1 MNKRIKI
8 VLLII
13 AIIIVIAIIG
23 IILLNEI
30 SKKNTNNVKWSN
42 EFYKVDKN
50 EINYK
55 ENTTVNELKEKMEM
69 KADSNLYDITEEY
82 DGRKTLNIKASVL
95 YKVAFAGIIK
105 KDKPTF
111 EEIDSIFEE
120 KYPRNNGVWVSEQSR
135 EQFLKLISENTNT
148 IYTIDEYGYLKT
160 QENNKNEIDKKIEN
174 LINSDKTIIVD
185 INSIDYDVD
194 TVTGEI
200 VEYPFQQLGDYV
212 DVISNDN
219 DKIIA
224 LSSDKKVNCN
234 IILEEFINN
243 L

>member
-105 KDKPTF
+105 KDKATF

>member
-1 MNKRIKI
+1 M
-8 VLLII
+8 
-13 AIIIVIAIIG
+13 G
-23 IILLNEI
+23 
-30 SKKNTNNVKWSN
+30 
-42 EFYKVDKN
+42 
-50 EINYK
+50 
-55 ENTTVNELKEKMEM
+55 M

-200 VEYPFQQLGDYV
+200 VEYPFHQLGDYV

>member
-55 ENTTVNELKEKMEM
+55 ENTTVNELKEKMGM

-82 DGRKTLNIKASVL
+82 DGRKTLSIKASVL

-200 VEYPFQQLGDYV
+200 VEYPFHQLGDYV